1 MIRTIRNTLSLW
13 LLLSSCHVVFASVY
27 TSPTLEEANLLLD
40 ISPKEAQSLTSAY
53 LTKRTLSDT
62 NEKSPSKITSES
74 PDNLIRTPNSSVEA
88 MEILAQALF
97 RQGYYDEAL
106 RYLKSAIALTQK
118 YQLPYLEIEVCQLE
132 IRLNWLLNHD
142 AQQARTQLKKLSAEL
157 AQLKNAEQ
165 LGKRIHYNIL
175 MLLAEIASK
184 SNENEL
190 AERHYE
196 AAKAYISKTQSVKRQ
211 IEYHIQVGKHYLN
224 HKRYNKALSELLTAY
239 WSALESND
247 SALLAM
253 TNSLLAQLFYERKV
267 LDRALLYLSQAAD
280 FYDAYEES
288 PVLVDILKRM
298 GDIYYR
304 QSKFNLALVYYLN
317 VLDHSVTQYNMQ
329 LFIAVRIRL
338 ASTYMQL
345 YNYPLA
351 EDYLSAIEPLLA
363 QFNFP
368 RLQGQTLLLK
378 AGIAFYQKDTS
389 RAITLARQ
397 STELAGKTQD
407 EQTLMQAF
415 KLLSEASEKQGH
427 YLEAL
432 NYSRQYNQLSQRQQN
447 QLNHISEEAFKQQKM
462 FVEQTLHLAGQDRAL
477 KQQEKHYRYLQ
488 NIAYGLFTAGF
499 IFFLLILRRGY
510 IIRQQSEEIEYLNN
524 HLFMHSRSHLN
535 NLRMLNEDLSSSLQ
549 KSSHTYE
556 QWHIGELIHEP
567 LSDRLRFAM
576 IDIPF
581 LRNMYLEHGYTEG
594 LKLELAFG
602 EYLKD
607 KLDEHT
613 RLFHFTDAN
622 LVYVEHNYMQ
632 TDESDEASPQ
642 ALFEKIQTWIN
653 EFQPSSHLNRLIRIG
668 ITDYP
673 FLPKAYTAINEKEL
687 LDILL
692 MATSASRELSVTE
705 QSSHWVYLKAIDNA
719 PAASFATDNIRQAC
733 RQAISQGLIKV
744 HSSHKNEESIKNLLK
759 DT

>member
-1 MIRTIRNTLSLW
+1 MIKAVWNALVLW
-13 LLLSSCHVVFASVY
+13 ILISTCTVVYAGAY
-27 TSPTLEEANLLLD
+27 TSPTLEEASLLLD

-62 NEKSPSKITSES
+62 NEKTPSKITSENA
-74 PDNLIRTPNSSVEA
+74 DNLIRTPNSSVEA
-88 MEILAQALF
+88 LEILAQALF
-97 RQGYYDEAL
+97 RQGYYDESL
-106 RYLKSAIALTQK
+106 RYLKSAIALTKQ
-118 YQLPYLEIEVCQLE
+118 YQLPYLEIEVRQLE
-132 IRLNWLLNHD
+132 IRLNWILNHD
-142 AQQARTQLKKLSAEL
+142 AQLARQQLSHLSDTL
-157 AQLKNAEQ
+157 AKLKNSEQ
-165 LGKRIHYNIL
+165 LGKGIRYKTL

-184 SNENEL
+184 SNDTDL
-190 AERHYE
+190 AESRYE
-196 AAKAYISKTQSVKRQ
+196 QAKAYITTTQSVKRP
-211 IEYHIQVGKHYLN
+211 IEYHIQVGQHYLN

-247 SALLAM
+247 GALLAM

-267 LDRALLYLSQAAD
+267 LDKALLYLAQAAD
-280 FYDAYEES
+280 FYDSYEES

-298 GDIYYR
+298 GDIYSQ

-317 VLDHSVTQYNMQ
+317 VLDHSVTQHNMQ

-351 EDYLSAIEPLLA
+351 EDYLSAVEPLLE
-363 QFNFP
+363 QFDFP
-368 RLQGQTLLLK
+368 QLKGQALLLK
-378 AGIAFYQKDTS
+378 AGIAFYQKKPVQ
-389 RAITLARQ
+389 AIKLALQ
-397 STELAGKTQD
+397 STELAKSTQD
-407 EQTLMQAF
+407 NQTLMQAF
-415 KLLSEASEKQGH
+415 TLLSEASEQQGH

-432 NYSRQYNQLSQRQQN
+432 NYSRQYNQLSQALQN
-447 QLNHISEEAFKQQKM
+447 QLNHISEEAFKQQKT

-477 KQQEKHYRYLQ
+477 QQQEKRYRDLQ

-510 IIRQQSEEIEYLNN
+510 VIRKQSEEIEYLNN
-524 HLFMHSRSHLN
+524 HLFTHSRSHLN

-581 LRNMYLEHGYTEG
+581 LRNMYLQHGYTEG

-602 EYLKD
+602 EYLQD

-622 LVYVEHNYMQ
+622 LIYVENNYLQ
-632 TDESDEASPQ
+632 DDSAGDTSPQ
-642 ALFEKIQTWIN
+642 ALFEKIQEWVN
-653 EFQPSSHLNRLIRIG
+653 EFQPSSQLNRIIRIG
-668 ITDYP
+668 IADYP
-673 FLPKAYTAINEKEL
+673 FLPKAYTAISEKEL

-692 MATSASRELSVTE
+692 MATSASRELSISEET
-705 QSSHWVYLKAIDNA
+705 SHWVYLKAIDNA
-719 PAASFATDNIRQAC
+719 PAASFASDNIRQAC
-733 RQAISQGLIKV
+733 QQAISQGLIKV
-744 HSSHKNEESIKNLLK
+744 HSSHKNEESMKNLLK